1 MNSILINIYETLLLF
16 FSKQNWW
23 DTSTKDEII
32 IGAILTQNTAWNN
45 VEKAIENLKKRD
57 LCNLKKIRET
67 SKEELEQLI
76 KPSGFYKQ
84 KSLYLKEVAKF
95 FENFNESIDTDT
107 LRKKLLGLKGIGFET
122 ADSILLYAFSRPIF
136 VVDAYT
142 KRLIERNKLFNSK
155 KYSDVQRFF
164 MENIPY
170 NVELYKEYHALI
182 VKLGKTFCRKTPH
195 CDRCPIKC
203 E

>member
-1 MNSILINIYETLLLF
+1 MLIEIYETLLSF

-23 DTSTKDEII
+23 DIVTNDEII

-45 VEKAIENLKKRD
+45 VEKAIENLKNKD
-57 LCNLKKIRET
+57 LCNLKKIREI
-67 SKEELEQLI
+67 SKQELEQLI

-84 KSLYLKEVAKF
+84 KSIYLKEVAKF

-107 LRKKLLGLKGIGFET
+107 FRKKLLNLKGIGFET

-142 KRLIERNKLFNSK
+142 KRLIERKKLFYSK
-155 KYSDVQRFF
+155 NYSDIQRFF
-164 MENIPY
+164 MENIPRD
-170 NVELYKEYHALI
+170 VELYKEYHALI
-182 VKLGKTFCRKTPH
+182 VKLGKTFCKKSPQCRG
-195 CDRCPIKC
+195 CPIKC

>member
-1 MNSILINIYETLLLF
+1 MSF

-23 DTSTKDEII
+23 DTASRDEII

-45 VEKAIENLKKRD
+45 VEKAIENLKERG

-67 SKEELEQLI
+67 SKQELEQLI

-84 KSLYLKEVAKF
+84 KSIYLKEIAKF

-107 LRKKLLGLKGIGFET
+107 FRKKLLGLKGIGFET

-142 KRLIERNKLFNSK
+142 KRLIERKRLFSSK
-155 KYSDVQRFF
+155 NYNDIQRFF
-164 MENIPY
+164 MENVPRD
-170 NVELYKEYHALI
+170 VELYKEYHALI
-182 VKLGKTFCRKTPH
+182 VKLGKTFCKKSPKCTG
-195 CDRCPIKC
+195 CPIKC

>member
-1 MNSILINIYETLLLF
+1 MLIEIYETLLSF

-23 DTSTKDEII
+23 DIVTSDEII

-45 VEKAIENLKKRD
+45 VEKAIENLKNKD
-57 LCNLKKIRET
+57 LCNLKKIREI
-67 SKEELEQLI
+67 SKQELEQLI

-84 KSLYLKEVAKF
+84 KSIYLKEVAKF

-107 LRKKLLGLKGIGFET
+107 FRKKLLSLKGIGFET

-142 KRLIERNKLFNSK
+142 KRLIERKKIFYSK
-155 KYSDVQRFF
+155 NYSDIQRFF
-164 MENIPY
+164 MENIPRD
-170 NVELYKEYHALI
+170 VELYKEYHALI
-182 VKLGKTFCRKTPH
+182 VKLGKTFCKKSPH
-195 CDRCPIKC
+195 CRGCPIKC